1 MNPVSTVIT
10 HTLKKI
16 MHYHLLAGIG
26 VCMVE
31 GYTCVSVCVRACVRL
46 FCDSVQR

>member
-1 MNPVSTVIT
+1 MNSVSTLIT
-10 HTLKKI
+10 HTLEKK
-16 MHYHLLAGIG
+16 MHYHLLAEIG

-31 GYTCVSVCVRACVRL
+31 GYTCVSVCVRVCVRL